1 LVITGIALGHLYAS
15 TMIVD
20 PDVGQILKKA
30 EVLVEEGR
38 VIQYGNRSSGM
49 GSVMGPLTSLVAGV
63 PMLIYNDISAP
74 LLLIEILHL
83 LALLMLLNVVAR
95 QIGAAAVPWVLLL
108 FWLNPWRVSEVFLW
122 NPAYLIFTS
131 SLHLWSASRST
142 ERASFGMSFLNVTS
156 VMLSMQ
162 LHNSFIILALMS
174 LLLICWR
181 KVKVNWW
188 GAGLAFAVA
197 IASLVPFALE
207 VAANPDLIVG
217 NKNPKAFLFRGL
229 IYVFPTL
236 KGIVYWLRFN
246 SGFFPKDVFKGV
258 ELAIWMGEGGL
269 TSALQVFWD
278 VLKYVFAVVT
288 VLFVA
293 RWNYQFL
300 KHRIQLLK
308 FWQARPEAEP
318 FVVHY
323 SFAGF
328 LSLLFASMISPIDF
342 NYWHLIILFPCSQ
355 LPLYLKFSKPM
366 DWRVDPRLIYCG
378 VTIFMVIANLLMAMG
393 STKHS
398 IMRI

>member
-355 LPLYLKFSKPM
+355 LPLYLKFSKPYG
-366 DWRVDPRLIYCG
+366 LE
-378 VTIFMVIANLLMAMG
+378 
-393 STKHS
+393 S
-398 IMRI
+398 